1 MILVPVSFRLILS
14 RAAIEHQLYFIELLL
29 PRWVFR
35 QGGLMISDAL
45 VKYVRKSRILKMLA
59 DTKIKNAFSA
69 QQNHTKLAP
78 NK

>member
-29 PRWVFR
+29 LRWVFR

-45 VKYVRKSRILKMLA
+45 VKYVRKSRILKTLA
-59 DTKIKNAFSA
+59 GTNIKNPFSA